1 MTDHDARKDPL
12 DLDPLPPQEAKWYRV
27 LLALFL
33 RKRNQIDERT
43 AKAQE
48 AGRKARGEK

>member
-1 MTDHDARKDPL
+1 MTDHDARKVPL
-12 DLDPLPPQEAKWYRV
+12 DLDPLPPEKVKWIRV

-43 AKAQE
+43 AKARE
-48 AGRKARGEK
+48 AGRRARGEK